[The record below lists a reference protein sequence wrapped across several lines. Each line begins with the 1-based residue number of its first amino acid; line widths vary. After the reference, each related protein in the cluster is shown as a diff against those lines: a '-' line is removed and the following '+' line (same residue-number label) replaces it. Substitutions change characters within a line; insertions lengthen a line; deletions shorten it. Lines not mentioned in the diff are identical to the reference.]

1 MRRGAPR
8 GTGGAAREM
17 KRLTDRKTWLEY
29 LWITLGSAL
38 VAGGIYFFKFPNNF
52 SFGGVSGLC
61 IVLAQ
66 VLPFTAGQLNLV
78 LNLTLLV
85 VGWVAL
91 GRRFA
96 IKTAYATV
104 VVSVLTER
112 LEVWCP
118 LSAPLTDQPL
128 LELIFAILLP
138 AAGTAILFQHESSS
152 GGTDILA
159 LIMKDRAGTDIGKGL
174 ILSDVA
180 IVVCAALVFDVK
192 TVLFST
198 LGLLAKSLVVDE
210 FIKNMNL
217 SKCFIVICDEAEPIC
232 KFITDTLHRSAT
244 VTEGQGAFTGKPKQ
258 LIFTVLKPAQAYR
271 LRTFI
276 HKEQPHAFMMIST
289 SSEIVGKGFMR
300 Q

>member
-1 MRRGAPR
+1 
-8 GTGGAAREM
+8 M
-17 KRLTDRKTWLEY
+17 KRLTDRETWLEY

-78 LNLTLLV
+78 LNLALLV
-85 VGWVAL
+85 VGWIAL
-91 GRRFA
+91 GKRFA

-118 LSAPLTDQPL
+118 LNAPLTDQPL

-159 LIMKDRAGTDIGKGL
+159 LIMKDRAGVDIGKGL

-217 SKCFIVICDEAEPIC
+217 SKCFIVICDDAEPIC
-232 KFITDTLHRSAT
+232 RYITEVLQRSAT
-244 VTEGQGAFTGKPKQ
+244 VSEGQGAFTGRPKQ
-258 LIFTVLKPAQAYR
+258 LVFTALKPAQAYR

-276 HKEQPHAFMMIST
+276 HKEQPQAFMMISS